1 METTSI
7 SATTTSDGTATSMA
21 IPSSGGLDTL
31 VCATAGSV
39 DDGKSTLIGRLLLD
53 ARALM
58 RDQLAHIEEVSARRG
73 FSRTELALVTDGL
86 RAEREQGITIDAAW
100 RYFAT
105 PRRRFVLADTPG
117 HVQYTRNMVTGASQA
132 DAAIVLFDAERG
144 LTEQSRRH
152 LAITALL
159 RVPVVFAVINK
170 MDRVGFSQARFDEL
184 AAEARAH
191 LAGLPWS
198 TEVRFVPVCA
208 LDGDNV
214 VDRSTRM
221 PWYDGPA
228 LLEQL
233 ETVRIAPST
242 LGAGV
247 LPVQWVIRPQ
257 REDWA
262 TFRGLA
268 GRVVGGALEVGQSVV
283 VAPTMTTSTI
293 ARIDRLVEH
302 GGASQSRA
310 EPGESVVVSLADD
323 VDAGRGAYV
332 VAGDALPAGLES
344 RRRVTL
350 EVAWLSTR
358 AAQKGQRVWLK
369 HQSRRV
375 AAQIVAVSRKLD
387 VATGTS
393 SPADALKLNDL
404 GALELVLGDPI
415 VATSYA
421 VDRALGSALIVDPT
435 EGDTL
440 AAAMVVDG

>member
-1 METTSI
+1 MNTP
-7 SATTTSDGTATSMA
+7 TTTPTPTPTSA
-21 IPSSGGLDTL
+21 LDTL

-53 ARALM
+53 SRSLM
-58 RDQLAHIEEVSARRG
+58 RDQLTHIEEVSARRG

-105 PRRRFVLADTPG
+105 PKRRFVLADTPG
-117 HVQYTRNMVTGASQA
+117 HVQYTRNMITGASQA
-132 DAAIVLFDAERG
+132 DAAMVLFDAERG

-152 LAITALL
+152 LAVTALL
-159 RVPVVFAVINK
+159 RVPTVFAVVNK
-170 MDRVGFSQARFDEL
+170 MDRVGFSEARFREL

-191 LAGLPWS
+191 IEGLPWS
-198 TEVRFVPVCA
+198 TELRFVPVCA

-214 VDRSTRM
+214 VERSTRI

-233 ETVRIAPST
+233 ETVQVTPAK
-242 LGAGV
+242 LGTAV

-268 GRVVGGALEVGQSVV
+268 GRVVGGTLAVGDPVL
-283 VAPTMTTSTI
+283 VAPALTPSRV
-293 ARIDRLVEH
+293 ARIDRFVEA
-302 GGASQSRA
+302 GSESRSQA

-332 VAGDALPAGLES
+332 VRGTELPAGLEL
-344 RRRVTL
+344 RRRLTL
-350 EVAWLSTR
+350 EVAWLSDRPAT
-358 AAQKGQRVWLK
+358 KGQRLWLK
-369 HQSRRV
+369 HQSKRV
-375 AAQIVAVSRKLD
+375 VAQVVQVTQKLD
-387 VATGTS
+387 VTTGTS
-393 SPADALKLNDL
+393 SPTDSLRRNDL
-404 GALELVLGDPI
+404 GSIEVVVADPI

-421 VDRALGSALIVDPT
+421 TDRALGSALLVDPSD
-435 EGDTL
+435 GDTL
-440 AAAMVVDG
+440 AAAMIVAG